1 MASSQP
7 IKVDAI
13 FLLEDDHAAMQ
24 GLFSEFRKFHAE
36 GTEGVD
42 EMKQA
47 LIDDACAMLEVHTK
61 IEEEIFYPA
70 ARECLPDDP
79 GLMDVAEAQ
88 HHVAKEMINRI
99 QLGSAA
105 DEETCALFLEL
116 SDAIERH
123 IREEEDEMF
132 PKVREAGMN
141 TAEVGG
147 RLKALKDR
155 LEGEL
160 ANADSSADGSLRQ
173 RVVDRITDYLGP
185 TF

>member
-36 GTEGVD
+36 GREGVD

-47 LIDDACAMLEVHTK
+47 LIDDVCAMLEDHTK

-70 ARECLPDDP
+70 VRECLPDDQ
-79 GLMDVAEAQ
+79 GLMDEAQ
-88 HHVAKEMINRI
+88 AEHDAAKEMINRI

-105 DEETCALFLEL
+105 DAETCALVLEL
-116 SDAIERH
+116 SDAIDHH
-123 IREEEDEMF
+123 IQEEEDEMF

-147 RLKALKDR
+147 RLKALKDQ
-155 LEGEL
+155 LEGE
-160 ANADSSADGSLRQ
+160 AAHTDTDADGALRQ
-173 RVVDRITDYLGP
+173 RFVDRITDYLGP
-185 TF
+185 SI

>member
-1 MASSQP
+1 MGSSQP

-24 GLFSEFRKFHAE
+24 GLFSEFRKFQEE
-36 GTEGVD
+36 GTKGVN
-42 EMKQA
+42 EMKQT
-47 LIDDACAMLEVHTK
+47 LIDDVCAILEVHTK

-70 ARECLPDDP
+70 ARECLPDDE
-79 GLMDVAEAQ
+79 GLMDEAQ
-88 HHVAKEMINRI
+88 ADHDAAKELINRI
-99 QLGSAA
+99 QLGSAS
-105 DEETCALFLEL
+105 DVETCKLFLEL
-116 SDAIERH
+116 SDAIDHH

-147 RLKALKDR
+147 RLKARRDE
-155 LEGEL
+155 LEGDTTRDL
-160 ANADSSADGSLRQ
+160 DSDGTLRR